1 MRPEGPRVPQLLAEL
16 VSDPVD
22 RGYEEAAR
30 RRGGR
35 PSRRWYDMP
44 VVALGCAIIGFLLVV
59 AYVHTHRAAPETAKV
74 RQSLIQ
80 RVHTAERQDTALADR
95 ARRLSDQLD
104 SVRASALPSPGA
116 AGAGLRRAQLL
127 AGQVAVTGPG
137 LRVSL
142 AEPPAPSPTGE
153 PGRAGTVSITATNI
167 LSDRDVRSVV
177 NQLWSDGAEAI
188 AVNGVRLT
196 PTSAI
201 RFAGQAV
208 LVDYEPITSPYVIEA
223 IGPADRLDTGFAAS
237 AVASR
242 YQTLA
247 GADGIGFRFAEVA
260 TLRLPASPAAAP
272 RYAHVPT
279 AGPSPT
285 PARGGR

>member
-1 MRPEGPRVPQLLAEL
+1 MRPDRPRVPQLLAEL

-22 RGYEEAAR
+22 HGYAEAAR

-35 PSRRWYDMP
+35 PSRHWYDRP
-44 VVALGCAIIGFLLVV
+44 VVALACAVIGFVLVV

-80 RVHTAERQDTALADR
+80 RVHAAEHQDAVLADR
-95 ARRLSDQLD
+95 ARQLNDRLD
-104 SVRASALPSPGA
+104 SVRASALPDSGA
-116 AGAGLRRAQLL
+116 LGAELRRAQLL

-142 AEPPAPSPTGE
+142 SEPPAPSPTGA
-153 PGRAGTVSITATNI
+153 PGRAGTVPITTTNI

-177 NQLWSDGAEAI
+177 NQLWAEGAEAI

-208 LVDYEPITSPYVIEA
+208 LVDFEPITSPYVIEA

-237 AVASR
+237 AVAGR

-247 GADGIGFRFAEVA
+247 GADGIGFRFTEVG

-272 RYAHVPT
+272 RYAHVP
-279 AGPSPT
+279 APGPSPT
-285 PARGGR
+285 RGGR

>member
-1 MRPEGPRVPQLLAEL
+1 MNPDGPRVPQLLVEL
-16 VSDPVD
+16 VTNPVD
-22 RGYEEAAR
+22 PGYEEAAR
-30 RRGGR
+30 RRGGQ
-35 PSRRWYDMP
+35 PSRRWYDAP
-44 VVALGCAIIGFLLVV
+44 VVALGCAVIGFLLVV

-74 RQSLIQ
+74 RQSLIA
-80 RVHTAERQDTALADR
+80 RVHTAEHQDTALADR
-95 ARRLSDQLD
+95 ARQLSDRLD
-104 SVRASALPSPGA
+104 AVRASALPDPGVL
-116 AGAGLRRAQLL
+116 GAELSRDQLL

-142 AEPPAPSPTGE
+142 AEPPAPSPTDE
-153 PGRAGTVSITATNI
+153 PGRAGTVPITATNI

-223 IGPADRLDTGFAAS
+223 VGPPDRLDTGFAAS

-247 GADGIGFRFAEVA
+247 GADGIGFRFAEVG
-260 TLRLPASPAAAP
+260 TLRLPASPAASP
-272 RYAHVPT
+272 RYAQVP
-279 AGPSPT
+279 AASPSPDG
-285 PARGGR
+285 GGR

>member
-1 MRPEGPRVPQLLAEL
+1 MNPDGPRVPQLLVEL
-16 VSDPVD
+16 VTNPVD
-22 RGYEEAAR
+22 PGYQEAAR
-30 RRGGR
+30 RRGGQ
-35 PSRRWYDMP
+35 PSRRWYDAP
-44 VVALGCAIIGFLLVV
+44 VVALGCAVIGFLLVV

-74 RQSLIQ
+74 RQSLIA
-80 RVHTAERQDTALADR
+80 RVHTAEHQDTALADR
-95 ARRLSDQLD
+95 ARQLSDRLD
-104 SVRASALPSPGA
+104 AVRASALPNPGA
-116 AGAGLRRAQLL
+116 LGAELSRDQLL

-142 AEPPAPSPTGE
+142 AEPPAPSPTEE
-153 PGRAGTVSITATNI
+153 PGRAGTVPITATNI

-223 IGPADRLDTGFAAS
+223 VGPADRLDTGFAAS

-247 GADGIGFRFAEVA
+247 GADGIGFRFAEVG
-260 TLRLPASPAAAP
+260 TLQLPASPAASP

-279 AGPSPT
+279 ASPSPDG
-285 PARGGR
+285 GGR